1 MSAVSAPNDRHGG
14 IRVPTAAHRHALEK
28 TDVKVHLVPFHGLR
42 TPPTAALRRNG
53 AMAQWR
59 NGGHLCV
66 CGCVRTVPS
75 ILTKGRATCV
85 CHSSGLSRTRLTS
98 VSRSL
103 VDLPSKASGKWSA
116 GASRA
121 AEVIVWWLCVAEC
134 VSLCVWWW
142 WRQAYKSPR
151 DAPSSPSAFLGRPAR
166 PKRTRAPQRCC
177 PPTPQRSMPPGA
189 DLQTSA
195 VSRWSLSMRFKVTCL
210 SRSFFWPD
218 AHVQRLAHTNAQK
231 TMLLRSTLYAA
242 RSTLRAAR
250 WLALQR
256 ACTQVIGSWVDTAL
270 GFR

>member
-1 MSAVSAPNDRHGG
+1 
-14 IRVPTAAHRHALEK
+14 
-28 TDVKVHLVPFHGLR
+28 
-42 TPPTAALRRNG
+42 
-53 AMAQWR
+53 MAQWR
-59 NGGHLCV
+59 NGAMARWRNGGHLCVCV

-121 AEVIVWWLCVAEC
+121 AVVVVRWLCVAEC
-134 VSLCVWWW
+134 VAECVCVW

-166 PKRTRAPQRCC
+166 PERTRAPQRCC
-177 PPTPQRSMPPGA
+177 PPTLQRSMPPGA

-195 VSRWSLSMRFKVTCL
+195 VSCWSLSMRFEVTCL
-210 SRSFFWPD
+210 LRSFFGLTHTAWVGAKVS
-218 AHVQRLAHTNAQK
+218 AHKRATNYASA
-231 TMLLRSTLYAA
+231 LCALRSTLYA
-242 RSTLRAAR
+242 LRCTPHAG
-250 WLALQR
+250 LLYKER
-256 ACTQVIGSWVDTAL
+256 APKL
-270 GFR
+270 